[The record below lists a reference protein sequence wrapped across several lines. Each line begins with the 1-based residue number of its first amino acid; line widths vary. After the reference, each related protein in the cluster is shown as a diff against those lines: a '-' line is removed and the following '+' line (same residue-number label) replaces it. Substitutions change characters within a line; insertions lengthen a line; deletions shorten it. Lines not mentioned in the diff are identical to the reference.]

1 MRELYFVS
9 PYRRS
14 IRTIHFQ
21 YGDTGKKDT
30 DGKKFILKITS
41 CEITGR
47 GTSEG
52 NTEEVEFEGEQELKW
67 TPSQGQFLS

>member
-41 CEITGR
+41 CEINGKR
-47 GTSEG
+47 TSEG
-52 NTEEVEFEGEQELKW
+52 NTKHIGW
-67 TPSQGQFLS
+67 GTYLSRCSRFRTGKD

>member
-41 CEITGR
+41 GEINGKR
-47 GTSEG
+47 TSEG
-52 NTEEVEFEGEQELKW
+52 NTKHIGW
-67 TPSQGQFLS
+67 GTYLSRCSRFRPGKD

>member
-21 YGDTGKKDT
+21 YGDTGN
-30 DGKKFILKITS
+30 KFILKITS
-41 CEITGR
+41 GEINGR

-52 NTEEVEFEGEQELKW
+52 NTEEVVFEGEQELLR
-67 TPSQGQFLS
+67 GL